1 MVVSGACESS
11 GVKKCPCWVLE
22 DQRPCGDEEMIKDIE
37 YKFPTL
43 ILIYPEVEGKYMLWS
58 SQFADDFSFHD
69 LSINKRNIFLFEKK
83 WNQKGEF
90 TLY

>member
-43 ILIYPEVEGKYMLWS
+43 ILIYPEVEGKYML
-58 SQFADDFSFHD
+58 
-69 LSINKRNIFLFEKK
+69 
-83 WNQKGEF
+83 
-90 TLY
+90 